1 MKITTTSKL
10 DRLGWFFPEI
20 ITVCGIDHRKF
31 IKIKINQIKRVFLL
45 LFFCEKKPLVIQ
57 AMFYFLYFLF
67 YCVYM
72 QFWILSLK
80 KKKIPCWSRIFPRMI
95 TVFKWTFFFFF
106 DYDLHAQTKKN
117 CTRIFFILLLYVIW
131 WTNFF
136 ALMIKDYPWFFFL
149 LGQIIFFNNIATS
162 TCQLSPLHC
171 LWRCVCVC
179 VCLCVCIRWT
189 MRIRLGC
196 LSLFVWNKY

>member
-80 KKKIPCWSRIFPRMI
+80 KKKFHVEVEYFHEWLRCSSEHFFSFLIMIFMHKQKKLYKNFLYTTTI
-95 TVFKWTFFFFF
+95 CYLMDKFFCSN
-106 DYDLHAQTKKN
+106 DKRLSL
-117 CTRIFFILLLYVIW
+117 IFFSSRTNHLL
-131 WTNFF
+131 
-136 ALMIKDYPWFFFL
+136 
-149 LGQIIFFNNIATS
+149 
-162 TCQLSPLHC
+162 
-171 LWRCVCVC
+171 
-179 VCLCVCIRWT
+179 
-189 MRIRLGC
+189 
-196 LSLFVWNKY
+196 

>member
-10 DRLGWFFPEI
+10 DRLGWYFPEI

-80 KKKIPCWSRIFPRMI
+80 KKFPCWSRIFPRMI
-95 TVFKWTFFFFF
+95 AVFKWTFFLSFLIMIFM
-106 DYDLHAQTKKN
+106 HKQKK
-117 CTRIFFILLLYVIW
+117 TVQE
-131 WTNFF
+131 
-136 ALMIKDYPWFFFL
+136 FFL
-149 LGQIIFFNNIATS
+149 YYYYMLSDGQIF
-162 TCQLSPLHC
+162 LL
-171 LWRCVCVC
+171 
-179 VCLCVCIRWT
+179 
-189 MRIRLGC
+189 
-196 LSLFVWNKY
+196 